1 MWSLNFDTING
12 MMLGI
17 EFPQMIAIGE
27 EEDDEVEVTFTVQL
41 DLLILRIV
49 IMRLRQA

>member
-17 EFPQMIAIGE
+17 EFPTLYPVGE
-27 EEDDEVEVTFTVQL
+27 PDDELEIAFTIQI
-41 DLLILRIV
+41 DLLILRII
-49 IMRLRQA
+49 IMRFNVA